1 MQKISIRI
9 FDISTYSKVIIK
21 IAQPQKSEWDF
32 LKITHSTD
40 LRPVHCYIIQFLPN
54 TISR

>member
-32 LKITHSTD
+32 FKITHSTD

>member
-21 IAQPQKSEWDF
+21 IAQPQKSELDF
-32 LKITHSTD
+32 
-40 LRPVHCYIIQFLPN
+40 F
-54 TISR
+54 